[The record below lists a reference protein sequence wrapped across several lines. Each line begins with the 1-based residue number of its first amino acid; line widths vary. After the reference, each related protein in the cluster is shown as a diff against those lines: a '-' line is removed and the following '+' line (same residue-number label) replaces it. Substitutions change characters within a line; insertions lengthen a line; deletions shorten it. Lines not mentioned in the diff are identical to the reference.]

1 MLESRRIST
10 ACTLQAREETMN
22 GRKILIILLFALVG
36 WALCFATIG
45 IGRVVWTLDTA
56 LIIHA
61 IAAPIYF
68 FLLSWVYFTQFHYTT
83 PLQTA
88 LIFVGFVM
96 TLDFFLVALVIIQS
110 LAMFASV
117 LGTWIP
123 FALIFTS
130 TYLTGWFIQRGHVSQ
145 PRAVS

>member
-1 MLESRRIST
+1 MST
-10 ACTLQAREETMN
+10 
-22 GRKILIILLFALVG
+22 RKILIVLGFALVG

-45 IGRVVWTLDTA
+45 IGRAVTTLDTA

-61 IAAPIYF
+61 IATPLYF
-68 FLLSWVYFTQFHYTT
+68 ILLSWVYFTHFHYTT

-96 TLDFFLVALVIIQS
+96 TLDFFLVALVIIQR

-123 FALIFTS
+123 FASIFVA
-130 TYLTGWFIQRGHVSQ
+130 TYGMGWYLLRGRVLHLKTVS
-145 PRAVS
+145 